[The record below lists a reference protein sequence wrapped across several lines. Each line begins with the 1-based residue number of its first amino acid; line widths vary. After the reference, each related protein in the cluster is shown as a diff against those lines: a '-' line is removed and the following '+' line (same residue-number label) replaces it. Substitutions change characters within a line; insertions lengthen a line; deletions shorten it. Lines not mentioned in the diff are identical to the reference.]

1 MTRGRVFME
10 DQFEVVCHYGGHFN
24 NFHHNRYEGLDI
36 TWLCDP
42 DYWCYYDIMGN
53 LDVLGYK

>member
-1 MTRGRVFME
+1 ME